1 MIGEMGSVKIA
12 VCGDSKINDHKPSM
26 DGMSCYQSFEELSQA
41 NFWTLDSYIVHITNQ
56 FHQ

>member
-12 VCGDSKINDHKPSM
+12 VCGDSKINDLDPSM

-41 NFWTLDSYIVHITNQ
+41 NFWTLT
-56 FHQ
+56 

>member
-41 NFWTLDSYIVHITNQ
+41 NFWTLT
-56 FHQ
+56 